1 MGIFYVK
8 SSILIFISVL
18 TLNVHAQ
25 TSGSIKGKIQTI
37 DGQPAPFVNIVIK
50 ETGKGTV
57 TDAQGSFTLKNL
69 KEGNYTLVASFVGLE
84 AKTVSVSVLSGEAT
98 NIEVALSENAQQ
110 LAEVIITDKRTV
122 NERPL
127 DLGKTGIKPM
137 DLPQSVISISKDV
150 IVQQQVLRLSD
161 VLKNVSGLYVMGNT
175 GGTQEELA
183 GRGFAYNSSNTFKN
197 GARFNN
203 GVMPEM
209 SSLERVEI
217 MKGSNA
223 ILFGNVAAG
232 GIINLVTRKPIFENG
247 GEVSFRAGSYGFYKP
262 TIDVYGNLTDS
273 NRVAYRV
280 NTTYETTKSFRD
292 NVSSDRVYINPSFL
306 IKAGKKTEI
315 LLEGDF
321 LKDSRTNDYGLAA
334 INYQIVDLPRERFIG
349 AKWSYFHAVQKSA
362 TLTVTHQL
370 SSSWKLKAIG
380 AYQSYQTDLFGTT
393 RPNSNNRFVSAD
405 GKWVRDLQRTE
416 VDETYTMAQADL
428 IGHFKIGN
436 IEHEFLVGADVDR
449 YNTAT
454 TAYNNLLKY
463 DSINVFDLNLYAQRS
478 DIPMLSKRTLTKN
491 PTTRYGAYVQDLIT
505 LVSKLKLM
513 AGVRYSYMDRNADV
527 FTYSNNTS
535 VATPY
540 SDDAFSPRFGLIYQP
555 SKTTSLFA
563 SYSNSFTL
571 NSGIDI
577 NSKPLPASFINQYE
591 AGVKNDL
598 FNGLLS
604 ANAIVYQIVNSNL
617 AQTVIIPSGNPTG
630 IPANA
635 QELAGEVTSKG
646 FELDVMSKSYR
657 GFSVIAGYSY
667 NETKYTKSNI
677 YIEGSLLRYNPRHT
691 SNLSVYYQF
700 DNNSWLKN
708 FNLGWTAFY
717 TGNRVAGR
725 STRLTIANDSFQLI
739 PLPGF
744 VQHDAY
750 IGYGYK
756 KISVRVKGSNLFD
769 VLSYNVHDDNSV
781 NPIAP
786 RMFSAALSLKL

>member
-1 MGIFYVK
+1 MVVFYSK
-8 SSILIFISVL
+8 SSIFAFLLLL
-18 TLNVHAQ
+18 TIDTYAQ
-25 TSGSIKGKIQTI
+25 IGGTIKGHVKSM
-37 DGQPAPFVNIVIK
+37 DGQPAPFVNLILK
-50 ETGKGTV
+50 ELGKGTV
-57 TDAQGSFTLKNL
+57 SDEQGFFVLKNVAA
-69 KEGNYTLVASFVGLE
+69 GNYTLIVSLVGHAPKILPITILADE
-84 AKTVSVSVLSGEAT
+84 TIQVTIS
-98 NIEVALSENAQQ
+98 LSENAHE
-110 LAEVIITDKRTV
+110 LAEVIITDKRTI
-122 NERPL
+122 NEIPL
-127 DLGKTGIKPM
+127 QVGKAGIKPM
-137 DLPQSVISISKDV
+137 DLPQSVVSISKDV
-150 IVQQQVLRLSD
+150 MVQQQALRLSD

-197 GARFNN
+197 GTRFNN

-232 GIINLVTRKPIFENG
+232 GIINLVTRKPKFENG

-262 TIDVYGNLTDS
+262 SIDVYGSLADS
-273 NRVAYRV
+273 NRIAYRV
-280 NTTYETTKSFRD
+280 NATYENTKSFRD
-292 NVSSDRVYINPSFL
+292 DVYSERVYINPSFL
-306 IKAGKKTEI
+306 IKAGKKTEL

-321 LKDSRTNDYGLAA
+321 LKDNRTNDYGLAA

-349 AKWSYFHAVQKSA
+349 ARWSYFHAVQKSE
-362 TLTVTHQL
+362 TLTITHQL
-370 SSSWKLKAIG
+370 NSSWRLKAIG

-405 GKWVRDLQRTE
+405 GKWIRDLQRSE
-416 VDETYTMAQADL
+416 VDETYTMAQTDL
-428 IGHFKIGN
+428 IGHFKTGN
-436 IEHEFLVGADVDR
+436 VEHEVLIGADVDQ
-449 YNTAT
+449 YHTAT

-505 LVSKLKLM
+505 MTAKLKLL
-513 AGVRYSYMDRNADV
+513 AGVRYSYMNRNADV
-527 FTYSNNTS
+527 FTYSNNTWT
-535 VATPY
+535 ATPY

-571 NSGIDI
+571 NTGIDV
-577 NSKPLPASFINQYE
+577 NSQPLPASFINQYE
-591 AGVKNDL
+591 MGIKNDL

-604 ANAIVYQIVNSNL
+604 ANAIAYQIVNSNL
-617 AQTVIIPSGNPTG
+617 AQSVIIPNGNPANL
-630 IPANA
+630 PANA

-646 FELDVMSKSYR
+646 FEFDVMSKSYR

-677 YIEGSLLRYNPRHT
+677 YIEGSLLRYNPKHT
-691 SNLSVYYQF
+691 SNFSVYYQF
-700 DNNSWLKN
+700 DNSSWLKN
-708 FNLGWTAFY
+708 FNLGWTSFY

-725 STRLTIANDSFQLI
+725 STRLTITNDSYQLI

-744 VQHDAY
+744 IQQDCY

-756 KISVRVKGSNLFD
+756 KISLRVKGSNLFNA
-769 VLSYNVHDDNSV
+769 LSYNVHDDNSV

-786 RMFSAALSLKL
+786 RMFSTSLSVKL